1 MTLQGMEGT
10 QTSLLVDIYQY
21 LERNKKLG
29 IEREEVKKQENELEL
44 KILTGKE
51 QEDKIEIADVADQ
64 PICDENDFN
73 TEMFV
78 KSGETEVLLNC
89 IEDDS
94 VDEGNSRFTVC
105 KVHDQTHDS
114 TTTNSSNKFD
124 IVEENTEEN
133 CTVIEETK
141 DTPHEHDS
149 NGFGEST
156 NNEIINETTEHN
168 EELPNAET
176 GTVIIVG
183 RLDIIKGNYWHC
195 IF

>member
-1 MTLQGMEGT
+1 MEGT

-29 IEREEVKKQENELEL
+29 IEREEVKKQENEVEL
-44 KILTGKE
+44 KKLTEKE
-51 QEDKIEIADVADQ
+51 QEDKIKIANVADQ
-64 PICDENDFN
+64 PICDENDFS
-73 TEMFV
+73 TEMLV

-94 VDEGNSRFTVC
+94 LDEGNSRFTVF
-105 KVHDQTHDS
+105 KVDDQTHDS

-133 CTVIEETK
+133 YTVIEETK
-141 DTPHEHDS
+141 DTPQEHDS

-176 GTVIIVG
+176 GMYRNNSCWIG
-183 RLDIIKGNYWHC
+183 Y
-195 IF
+195 